1 MATRVYMAAPKRPD
15 CEQAP
20 VQRRLVRA
28 THPSRALHHVAADEY
43 SVEVASQEDLITL
56 LEDGVKVED
65 VKAEPAE
72 TPTT

>member
-1 MATRVYMAAPKRPD
+1 MATATRIYQVTHKASKT
-15 CEQAP
+15 
-20 VQRRLVRA
+20 VRLVRA

-72 TPTT
+72 PSAT